1 MMIAT
6 KTFPWGSVEV
16 CFEIDDSTD
25 SGTALLILAANTSIQ
40 KTLDMLA
47 TLTTPPKT
55 PTESTG
61 GR

>member
-16 CFEIDDSTD
+16 RFEVDDSTD
-25 SGTALLILAANTSIQ
+25 SRTALLILAANTSIQ

-47 TLTTPPKT
+47 TLTTPPK
-55 PTESTG
+55 PPSAESTG
-61 GR
+61 Q